1 MKTQFRHSYEV
12 DNRYKGLEKAADAE
26 NAQTF
31 LKTYIGRLK
40 EKGFPRPK

>member
-1 MKTQFRHSYEV
+1 MRTQFRHSYEV
-12 DNRYKGLEKAADAE
+12 DNRHKNVKRAVDAD

-31 LKTYIGRLK
+31 LKTYIGRLR